1 MNDKL
6 SFADTNI
13 LIYAIDIDGKK
24 KQIAL
29 QLLLT
34 KPIISIQVIN
44 ECTNVLRKKFKLDY
58 TRIAQIMNNYLKKV
72 TLVPEIIQA
81 LKHLGQLAESYGEQ
95 IELVTVGGALML
107 LAYDARPTTKDIDV
121 LITMPDN
128 RTLVRQLA
136 KQVAEERNL
145 PEDWL
150 NDAAKGYFIGLSIG
164 EVLLDLPGIK
174 VHAPSIEQALA
185 MKVSAWRT
193 DKDIDDALVLMQQIT
208 RKNQRKEEI
217 WFAVQPFLVPGC
229 ELKAQ
234 YAFDELWRIIYG
246 ED

>member
-1 MNDKL
+1 MLMD
-6 SFADTNI
+6 FI
-13 LIYAIDIDGKK
+13 
-24 KQIAL
+24 
-29 QLLLT
+29 T
-34 KPIISIQVIN
+34 K
-44 ECTNVLRKKFKLDY
+44 
-58 TRIAQIMNNYLKKV
+58 
-72 TLVPEIIQA
+72 PEIIQS
-81 LKHLGQLAESYGEQ
+81 LKRLGQLAESYGEQ